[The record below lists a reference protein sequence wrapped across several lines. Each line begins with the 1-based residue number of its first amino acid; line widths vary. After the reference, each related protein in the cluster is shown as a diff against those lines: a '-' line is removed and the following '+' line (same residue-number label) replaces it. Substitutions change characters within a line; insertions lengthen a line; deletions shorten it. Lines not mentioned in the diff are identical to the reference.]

1 VRRGGEIG
9 TRIGVGAILVVAA
22 CACGSDEPPDVVAT
36 MTEACSESE
45 AILAAAPEP
54 VDDASEAAFL
64 AASDE
69 AARASGFPA
78 RDLGEDVDD
87 PALDGLAFQLDR
99 FPRLIGAR
107 EPVQVAFEA
116 RAAIARLDRFAG
128 ELGVEQCGAGAWR
141 LDDWVA
147 LADRLAD
154 RPTEGSYRE
163 DVEVLCADTFG
174 SVSFGGTDALAD
186 VIAATSA
193 RRAISDFTREF
204 GRMVPPDSLDDEHV
218 DLLAALIDLDFAIPD
233 FAPTNPS
240 PDSQQRLDLART
252 NMVAALEALDVD
264 C

>member
-1 VRRGGEIG
+1 MRF
-9 TRIGVGAILVVAA
+9 GVAVIVLIAAAA
-22 CACGSDEPPDVVAT
+22 CGNDDPPDVVAT

-45 AILAAAPEP
+45 TILASAPEP

-64 AASDE
+64 EASDE

-78 RDLGEDVDD
+78 RDLADDVDD

-99 FPRLIGAR
+99 FPRLVGVR

-116 RAAIARLDRFAG
+116 RAAIARLDRFAD
-128 ELGVEQCGAGAWR
+128 ELGVPQCGVAAWR
-141 LDDWVA
+141 LDDWEV

-154 RPTEGSYRE
+154 RPPDQSYRAE
-163 DVEVLCADTFG
+163 VEALCAETFG

-186 VIAATSA
+186 VITATSA
-193 RRAISDFTREF
+193 RRAISDFSREF
-204 GRMVPPDSLDDEHV
+204 KRMVPPDSLDDEHV

-233 FAPTNPS
+233 VAPTNPS
-240 PDSQQRLDLART
+240 PDRQQRLDLAST
-252 NMVAALEALDVD
+252 NMTAALDALDVD